1 MKLFSIFKKV
11 KINTDRILGLSAMMV
26 SLSTLI
32 IFVYQTNIMHNQSRL
47 EVKPRLVFN
56 TSVQSGDSL
65 VTFTFLLRN
74 KGLGPAMIK
83 EAKIIHDSQSYPLDY
98 DFFIDFVFPNLKGYG
113 NLESTSSL
121 LSGDIVSVNEI
132 QALFVYSTNVRD
144 IPKINEYLNLNDAD
158 YILPWDVEI
167 TYESLYE
174 EEEWKLNYQ
183 QIKNTVEQKN

>member
-1 MKLFSIFKKV
+1 MSFLKRI
-11 KINTDRILGLSAMMV
+11 KINTDRLLGLSAMMV
-26 SLSTLI
+26 SIVTLV
-32 IFVYQTNIMHNQSRL
+32 IFIYQTNIMRNQSRL

-56 TSVQSGDSL
+56 TSVQSNDSL

-83 EAKIIHDSQSYPLDY
+83 EAKIIHDSQKYPLDY
-98 DFFIDFVFPNLKGYG
+98 DFFIDFVYPDLEEYG
-113 NLESTSSL
+113 NLLSTSSL
-121 LSGDIVSVNEI
+121 LSGDIVSVNEV
-132 QALFVYSTNVRD
+132 QSLFVYRAYAKD
-144 IPKINEYLNLNDAD
+144 ISKINEYLNLNNAN

-183 QIKNTVEQKN
+183 KTKNSLEQKE